1 MCVPSR
7 RAACE
12 PHLQRCRCVWVRCAT
27 CTVLRRAHSAFHF
40 VDAVAQT
47 VSPAMEELRSA
58 TFRAAA
64 PHVAQALLQRV
75 VMAQLTALASMRAV
89 PRSQLR
95 DAVELLSPEEWVD
108 LCAERNCCNLCG
120 YALCDNDPAARPNT
134 ITYVRCRTPD
144 PPRAC
149 QAPALR
155 DVGTAV
161 AIGDCAHSCAPAH
174 ASIALRASMFFVAC
188 RCLVLVQGIH
198 GCARTADEWRVGCA
212 GGVLFHPLP
221 QGVCVLS
228 FTCTRAHPV
237 EMHACVCERMRA
249 PACVFHGVRTVA
261 GIPVPVAPNCHAL
274 AAICAAADGCVASYS
289 FPG

>member
-1 MCVPSR
+1 M
-7 RAACE
+7 
-12 PHLQRCRCVWVRCAT
+12 
-27 CTVLRRAHSAFHF
+27 LRRAHSAFHF

-108 LCAERNCCNLCG
+108 LCAERNCYNLCG

-161 AIGDCAHSCAPAH
+161 ATGDCAHSCAPAH
-174 ASIALRASMFFVAC
+174 ASIALRASMFFC
-188 RCLVLVQGIH
+188 RVSVFGVGAGNPWLCKNSGRVESWMRRWSTVPPSA
-198 GCARTADEWRVGCA
+198 AR
-212 GGVLFHPLP
+212 
-221 QGVCVLS
+221 
-228 FTCTRAHPV
+228 
-237 EMHACVCERMRA
+237 CVCA
-249 PACVFHGVRTVA
+249 VIYV
-261 GIPVPVAPNCHAL
+261 HARP
-274 AAICAAADGCVASYS
+274 SS
-289 FPG
+289 